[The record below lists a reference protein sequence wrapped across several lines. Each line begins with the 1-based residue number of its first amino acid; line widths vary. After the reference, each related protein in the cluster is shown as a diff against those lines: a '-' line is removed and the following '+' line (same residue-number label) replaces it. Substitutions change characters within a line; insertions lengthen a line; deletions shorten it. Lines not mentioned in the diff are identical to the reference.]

1 MTESESAAQLEPIR
15 LGPQSKFVFRCHPG
29 VSCFTQ
35 CCRGIN
41 IILTP
46 YDIIRLK
53 QRLQLSSE
61 QFLAMYT
68 EPQLLEKTDLP
79 VITLKMVGDDTTD
92 SEKKACP
99 FVRPSGCLVYAD
111 RPTACRYYPLG
122 MATLSYKE
130 SPDDQGFYFFV
141 NEPHC
146 LGFKEERVWTVGEWR
161 HDQGVDAYDR
171 VNREWTELVIRK
183 RSFSPAMKLTAQSKR
198 MFFLVSY
205 NLDQFREFVFES
217 TFLKR
222 YDVDAETVERIRQDD
237 LALLDFGLKWLKW
250 AFFKLGDVKLRSQPA
265 PPSPK

>member
-1 MTESESAAQLEPIR
+1 MTGSESDAQIEPIR
-15 LGPQSKFVFRCHPG
+15 LGPQSKFMFRCHPG

-53 QRLQLSSE
+53 HRLQLSSQ
-61 QFLAMYT
+61 QFLAIYT

-79 VITLKMVGDDTTD
+79 VVTLKMVADETID
-92 SEKKACP
+92 SEQKTCP
-99 FVRPSGCLVYAD
+99 FVNPDGCVVYPD

-122 MATLSYKE
+122 MATLSYQE
-130 SPDDQGFYFFV
+130 SPDDQEFYFFV

-146 LGFKEERVWTVGEWR
+146 LGFKEAKLWTVAEWR
-161 HDQGVDAYDR
+161 HDQGVDVYDR
-171 VNREWTELVIRK
+171 VNSEWTDLVIRK
-183 RSFSPAMKLTAQSKR
+183 RSFSPAMTLTEQSKR

-205 NLDQFREFVFES
+205 NLDQFREFVFQS

-222 YDVDAETVERIRQDD
+222 YEVDAATVERIKQDD
-237 LALLDFGLKWLKW
+237 LALLDFGLKWLRS
-250 AFFKLGDVKLRSQPA
+250 AFFKLGDFKFRSR
-265 PPSPK
+265 PSR

>member
-1 MTESESAAQLEPIR
+1 MNGSETEARIEPIR
-15 LGPQSKFVFRCHPG
+15 LAAHSKFMFRCHPG

-53 QRLQLSSE
+53 HRLQLASE
-61 QFLAMYT
+61 RFLAMYT

-79 VITLKMVGDDTTD
+79 VVTLKMVPGEGTD
-92 SEKKACP
+92 SEPKACP
-99 FVRPSGCLVYAD
+99 FVRRDGCRVYPD

-122 MATLSYKE
+122 MANLSYQE
-130 SPDDQGFYFFV
+130 SPHDEGFYFFV

-146 LGFKEERVWTVGEWR
+146 LGFQEEKVWTVAEWR
-161 HDQGVDAYDR
+161 HDQGVDLYDR
-171 VNREWTELVIRK
+171 VNAEWTDLVIRK
-183 RSFSPAMKLTAQSKR
+183 RSFSPALKLTEQSKR

-205 NLDQFREFVFES
+205 NLDQFREFVFQS

-222 YDVDAETVERIRQDD
+222 TDVDAQTVERIREDD
-237 LALLDFGLKWLKW
+237 LALLDLGLKWLKW
-250 AFFKLGDVKLRSQPA
+250 AFFRLGDFKFRSPT
-265 PPSPK
+265 SL

>member
-1 MTESESAAQLEPIR
+1 MTGSETAAQIEPIR

-53 QRLQLSSE
+53 HRLQLSSE

-79 VITLKMVGDDTTD
+79 VVTLKMVADETTD
-92 SEKKACP
+92 SEQKTCA
-99 FVRPSGCLVYAD
+99 FVRPNGCVVYPD

-130 SPDDQGFYFFV
+130 SADDQGFYFFV

-146 LGFKEERVWTVGEWR
+146 LGFKEEKVWTVAEWR
-161 HDQGVDAYDR
+161 HDQGVDVYDR

-205 NLDQFREFVFES
+205 NLDQFREFVFQS

-250 AFFKLGDVKLRSQPA
+250 AFFKLGDVKFRSR
-265 PPSPK
+265 PSP